1 MVDLIVETG
10 AGILNANAYDTL
22 ENVSL
27 YHVNHGNT
35 DWDPALSPTD
45 EQEAAIIRASAY
57 LDRKYG
63 SRYPGTKVL
72 GRAQSLAW
80 PRKDATDVNGETIE
94 DDEVPTEIKKAV
106 AEAALR
112 EFLEPGSL
120 SPDYVNTA
128 QVTSETLGPL
138 SVSYAVSQ
146 TTSVKD
152 TQPVVTVIDDIMAT
166 LLKAPVSLLFGEK
179 ATL

>member
-1 MVDLIVETG
+1 MVDMIVETG
-10 AGILNANAYDTL
+10 AGVANANAYDTL

-27 YHVNHGNT
+27 YHANHGNT
-35 DWDPALSPTD
+35 DWLQSASPTD

-63 SRYPGTKVL
+63 SRYPGTKMN
-72 GRAQSLAW
+72 GRAQSLGW
-80 PRKDATDVNGETIE
+80 PRKDATDANGETIE
-94 DDEVPTEIKKAV
+94 DDEVPNEVKKAV

-112 EFLEPGSL
+112 EYLEPGSL
-120 SPDYVNTA
+120 SPDYLNTS

-146 TTSVKD
+146 TTSLKD
-152 TQPVVTVIDDIMAT
+152 SQPIITVIDDIMSG
-166 LLKAPVSLLFGEK
+166 LVRAPASLLFGEK
-179 ATL
+179 VL